1 MKNRLLLPF
10 LLPLLFLT
18 TLYADITTGLVAHY
32 EFEGNVS
39 DSSGNSYNLV
49 TGGTQ
54 AYETGAIGQAYNF
67 NGVDNNL
74 TFIGLPTSVD
84 GTISY
89 WMKSNNISNTEMYV
103 STGDGTVE
111 GTARVFTFGTDI
123 HLDASGGNGNAI
135 NSPSTID
142 GTWHH
147 VVMTFSGT
155 TTTAYV
161 DGAILAWDID
171 AAEDLN
177 ITQNLYI
184 GHEAPLGALFS
195 GSIDDVRIYNRAL
208 SSADILELLPPKLS
222 LKAHGGAVQ
231 FSAEGTT
238 NSIKST
244 SQVTI
249 SSHTTESWINT
260 KNISTTYILYGITNI
275 DQGSGYFSQM
285 YMTSAGLLS
294 AEIQHNYPTN
304 ATVTNITG
312 TTAINDGNWHH
323 VAKTYNAVDGSYK
336 LYLDGNL
343 EASAT
348 SGTGYSYATADI
360 KVGIGHTDYPSNW
373 VGLIDE
379 VRVWNTVKTQAEII
393 SSMKHQLEG
402 NETGLVSYYNF
413 DERVGNSVVDVAG
426 GDSNATMEGN
436 VTRLN
441 FLGDGLSFNAPSDG
455 FNYAVSSSSIDLSN
469 QSLSWS
475 AWAYK
480 GTTGASPCLGHG
492 SGTNEDMAVLY
503 SDDTSFSFSF
513 SNYDLNYVGTENLTN
528 QWVHWSGTYNATTT
542 ERKLYKN
549 AILVASGVS
558 SADYNGTG
566 PVYIGSIT
574 DTTFFPFNGSM
585 AEVSLWNKTLTQ
597 NDINKT
603 MHSHLRGNESG
614 LVGYWPLNEGTG
626 TTLYDGS
633 INENNATIT
642 GFTSWKEIAP
652 KILGDKLYTTGGL
665 TTFTKLLLENNTTTP
680 NFVPTGTIP
689 STYFFNS
696 VPGVGHVSVGTDDTL
711 DLGGSDN
718 GTEYNVTVRTIN
730 YPTAAFVYLNLNLS
744 NVLLTDHN
752 ITNIQVI
759 GEDGNTENFNIPDV
773 VNIANGTNTYT
784 VPVYNPDNNFS
795 IRVDVNDTDFFQSYY
810 YNFVDKHLY
819 GSQDYNLSSDF
830 KQEISLIN
838 SSFEIDANLSN
849 YIADLDFHVD
859 FSGSTTSLAY
869 STLQGF
875 ISDNTNQFIEN
886 LPLQTATSIGTLA
899 YDFNTTVKQYHKEQ
913 SVAVRLESS
922 IANNSLLIT
931 PLLNEN
937 NASHNIGPTV
947 IAANLVDINISINEI
962 GPISNILIYNLNG
975 NLKSY
980 ALLKEEFNT
989 SAVSFTLPVVS
1000 GDYSV
1005 QAIYRDGNISSYDNV
1020 TNQWIDGSSTKPVFT
1035 IGASLTLPIVDS
1047 NFTAVLA
1054 STSIPTATINN
1065 QDIYLVKNFYDINLT
1080 FNAYDTFGSD
1090 INISVEYNSS
1100 ILEINSSFEPLTYIT
1115 QADYSSS
1122 YLTVKS
1128 ITDVTGTTPVKV
1140 TFANTNLLSTFTEF
1154 NITVA
1159 PYGIKVITGWNLLS
1173 LPVSID
1179 LNATDLKDTFSHD
1192 PNIERLYKYN
1202 GRWSYWD
1209 SIAGYD
1215 INKSMSKF
1223 SSLRSTEGFWL
1234 KALADTDVIYNFE
1247 GNVTDI
1253 NSSQRVYHSG
1263 WHLMGFNEDHNITD
1277 IPTIVSENNVTG
1289 IDSVDYVYRY
1299 EYINSTAHWEV
1310 YTPDTDLEVSIDS
1323 TIERTDDN
1331 VSRYDGVWVYVRKV
1345 Y

>member
-10 LLPLLFLT
+10 LLPILFLT

-32 EFEGNVS
+32 EFEGNANDSAGWDNNATDTNVTYVS
-39 DSSGNSYNLV
+39 GRY
-49 TGGTQ
+49 
-54 AYETGAIGQAYNF
+54 GQAGSFDGISSKVVINSLSGFPDTSTAQPYTLSAW
-67 NGVDNNL
+67 VKPNNL
-74 TFIGLPTSVD
+74 SNDFSIIGWTEAWTTDYKTNALSLLT
-84 GTISY
+84 GTGIISY
-89 WMKSNNISNTEMYV
+89 WY
-103 STGDGTVE
+103 G
-111 GTARVFTFGTDI
+111 AATDFNVTTSD
-123 HLDASGGNGNAI
+123 LSGA
-135 NSPSTID
+135 
-142 GTWHH
+142 WHH
-147 VVMTFSGT
+147 VVTTWDGT
-155 TTTAYV
+155 NRTIWLDGVLLGTNSSTGLTATLVDNQGFIGV
-161 DGAILAWDID
+161 DG
-171 AAEDLN
+171 
-177 ITQNLYI
+177 
-184 GHEAPLGALFS
+184 GGS
-195 GSIDDVRIYNRAL
+195 GRYANGLIDDARIYNRAL
-208 SSADILELLPPKLS
+208 TATDVVELYNPKLL
-222 LKAHGGAVQ
+222 LKAHGGAVEFPQ
-231 FSAEGTT
+231 GRDNYINLPTMTFAGNITSEAWVKHKAGTDYTRILEITDGT
-238 NSIKST
+238 NIKFHVSMNPSSQIFAGDGTNNILYSIPSNT
-244 SQVTI
+244 WIHTAVTME
-249 SSHTTESWINT
+249 TNG
-260 KNISTTYILYGITNI
+260 STTLYIDGAL
-275 DQGSGYFSQM
+275 
-285 YMTSAGLLS
+285 AG
-294 AEIQHNYPTN
+294 T
-304 ATVTNITG
+304 ITG
-312 TTAINDGNWHH
+312 TPI
-323 VAKTYNAVDGSYK
+323 
-336 LYLDGNL
+336 
-343 EASAT
+343 
-348 SGTGYSYATADI
+348 SGTFSVNSIHRGNIVTSSLEDSI
-360 KVGIGHTDYPSNW
+360 SM
-373 VGLIDE
+373 DE
-379 VRVWNTVKTQAEII
+379 VRIWDTVRTQTEII
-393 SSMKHQLEG
+393 SSMNYQLEG
-402 NETGLVSYYNF
+402 NETGLVAYYNF
-413 DERVGNSVVDVAG
+413 DERAGNKVVDIAG
-426 GDSNATMEGN
+426 GDLNATIEGN

-441 FLGDGLSFNAPSDG
+441 FLGDGLSFDG
-455 FNYAVSSSSIDLSN
+455 STSYVSVLASTPINMSGSSSLTVSAWIQTTATTGFIYEKLTPNTTGEFNYLFKLDGTGKVKFETNIEGATWVNPNTSTIAVNDGLWHYVTVIKDGITNKIYIDGVLN
-469 QSLSWS
+469 N
-475 AWAYK
+475 
-480 GTTGASPCLGHG
+480 TV
-492 SGTNEDMAVLY
+492 TNDV
-503 SDDTSFSFSF
+503 ST
-513 SNYDLNYVGTENLTN
+513 
-528 QWVHWSGTYNATTT
+528 ATTST
-542 ERKLYKN
+542 APITIGRVTREAVKEYFTGN
-549 AILVASGVS
+549 ISNVS
-558 SADYNGTG
+558 
-566 PVYIGSIT
+566 I
-574 DTTFFPFNGSM
+574 
-585 AEVSLWNKTLTQ
+585 WNKALTQ
-597 NDINKT
+597 NDINRT
-603 MHSHLRGNESG
+603 MHSSLSGNESG

-626 TTLYDGS
+626 LTAYDRS
-633 INENNATIT
+633 INANNGIIT
-642 GFTSWKEIAP
+642 GTTWIDTAP
-652 KILGDKLYTTGGL
+652 KILGDKLYVRGGL
-665 TTFTKLLLENNTTTP
+665 ITHNKLIVENNITTP
-680 NFVPTGTIP
+680 TYAWDGAVPASID
-689 STYFFNS
+689 FNS
-696 VPGVGHVSVGTDDTL
+696 TMGAFTHTATDFNESF
-711 DLGGSDN
+711 GISAN
-718 GTEYNVTVRTIN
+718 NEYNVTVRTIN
-730 YPTAAFVYLNLNLS
+730 YPEVAFVYLNLNLS

-773 VNIANGTNTYT
+773 VNIVNGTNSYS

-795 IRVDVNDTDFFQSYY
+795 IRVDVNDTDFYQSYY
-810 YNFVDKHLY
+810 YNFVDKRLY

-830 KQEISLIN
+830 KQEISLVN
-838 SSFEIDANLSN
+838 SSFTIDANLSN

-913 SVAVRLESS
+913 SVAVRLESL

-1047 NFTAVLA
+1047 NFTAVLVA
-1054 STSIPTATINN
+1054 TTFPTALINN
-1065 QDIYLVKNFYDINLT
+1065 QDIYLVRNFEDLNLT
-1080 FNAYDTFGSD
+1080 FSAYDTFGSD

-1100 ILEINSSFEPLTYIT
+1100 ILEINSSFNPFTYIT

-1122 YLTVKS
+1122 YLILKS
-1128 ITDVTGTTPVKV
+1128 IADVTGVTPVKI

-1159 PYGIKVITGWNLLS
+1159 PYGTKVITGWNLLS

-1202 GRWSYWD
+1202 GRWNYWD

-1234 KALADTDVIYNFE
+1234 KATADTDVIYNFE

-1253 NSSQRVYHSG
+1253 NSSLNVYHSG

-1277 IPTIVSENNVTG
+1277 IPTIVSDNNITG

-1299 EYINSTAHWEV
+1299 EYINRTAHWEV
-1310 YTPDTDLEVSIDS
+1310 HTPDVNLSASIDS
-1323 TIERTDDN
+1323 TIEHTEDN